1 MAARTI
7 IVINSKGGSGKTTMA
22 CNLAA
27 YYANEGNKV
36 ALVDFDRQ
44 QSALDWLEDR
54 PEGRPEILGVDGTK
68 RSATVPRGMDYVIMD
83 APAATHGK
91 QLGDLLS
98 RARTAIIPVIPSPLD
113 LNAAERF
120 LEEIL
125 EAGRVL
131 KNKVRIATVA
141 NRVRENSPGRW
152 EIEEYLD
159 SLKLPD
165 GRKMPFV
172 ALLRNTQNYVN
183 AAERGLSIFEIAPSR
198 VEHDLELWKP
208 LTRWLNSKNSLP
220 A

>member
-22 CNLAA
+22 CNIAA
-27 YYANEGNKV
+27 HYAVEGHKV

-54 PEGRPEILGVDGTK
+54 PENRPEIIGLDGNK
-68 RSATVPRGMDYVIMD
+68 RSAATPRGMDYIIMD

-91 QLGDLLS
+91 QLEDLLS
-98 RARTAIIPVIPSPLD
+98 RARTAIIPVIPSPVD

-120 LEEIL
+120 IEEIL
-125 EAGRVL
+125 DVGRVL
-131 KNKVRIATVA
+131 RNKVRIATVA

-152 EIEEYLD
+152 EIEEYLN

-165 GRKMPFV
+165 GRKMPFI
-172 ALLRNTQNYVN
+172 AMLRNTQNYVN

-198 VEHDLELWKP
+198 AEYDLELWKP
-208 LTRWLNSKNSLP
+208 LIRWLNSKNSLP
-220 A
+220 N

>member
-1 MAARTI
+1 MAARTM
-7 IVINSKGGSGKTTMA
+7 IVINSKGGSGKTTLA
-22 CNLAA
+22 CNIAA
-27 YYANEGNKV
+27 HYAVEGNKV
-36 ALVDFDRQ
+36 ALVDYDRQ

-54 PEGRPEILGVDGTK
+54 PENRPQIIGIDGTK
-68 RSATVPRGMDYVIMD
+68 RSAAMPRGMDYIIMD

-91 QLGDLLS
+91 QLEELLS
-98 RARTAIIPVIPSPLD
+98 RARTALIPVIPSPVD

-125 EAGRVL
+125 DAGRVL
-131 KNKVRIATVA
+131 RNKVRIATIA

-172 ALLRNTQNYVN
+172 AMLRNTQNYIN

-198 VEHDLELWKP
+198 AEYDLELWRP
-208 LTRWLNSKNSLP
+208 LIRWLNSKNSLP
-220 A
+220 G

>member
-1 MAARTI
+1 MSARTI
-7 IVINSKGGSGKTTMA
+7 VVINSKGGSGKTT
-22 CNLAA
+22 LAINIA
-27 YYANEGNKV
+27 THYAIEGKKV

-44 QSALDWLEDR
+44 QSAMDWLADRPEDR
-54 PEGRPEILGVDGTK
+54 PEITGVDGTT

-83 APAATHGK
+83 APAASHGK
-91 QLGDLLS
+91 QLEELLS
-98 RARTAIIPVIPSPLD
+98 RARTAIIPVVPSAID

-131 KNKVRIATVA
+131 RSKVRVATVA

-172 ALLRNTQNYVN
+172 AMLRNTQNYVN

-198 VEHDLELWKP
+198 AEYDLELWKP
-208 LTRWLNSKNSLP
+208 LIRWLNSKNSLP

>member
-1 MAARTI
+1 MSARTI
-7 IVINSKGGSGKTTMA
+7 VVINSKGGSGKTT
-22 CNLAA
+22 LAINIA
-27 YYANEGNKV
+27 AHYAVEGKKV

-44 QSALDWLEDR
+44 KSALDWLADR
-54 PEGRPEILGVDGTK
+54 PENRPEIIGIDATK

-83 APAATHGK
+83 APAASHGK
-91 QLGDLLS
+91 QLEDLLG
-98 RARTAIIPVIPSPLD
+98 RARTAIIPVVPSAID

-120 LEEIL
+120 VEEIL

-131 KNKVRIATVA
+131 RSKVRVATVA

-152 EIEEYLD
+152 EIEDYLD

-172 ALLRNTQNYVN
+172 AMLRNTQNYVN

-198 VEHDLELWKP
+198 AEYDLELWKP
-208 LTRWLNSKNSLP
+208 LIRWINSKNSLP
-220 A
+220 T

>member
-27 YYANEGNKV
+27 YYANEGKKV

-44 QSALDWLEDR
+44 RSALDWLEDR
-54 PEGRPEILGVDGTK
+54 PEGRAEIMGVDGTK
-68 RSATVPRGMDYVIMD
+68 RGATVPRGMDYVIMD

-91 QLGDLLS
+91 QLGDLLT
-98 RARTAIIPVIPSPLD
+98 RARTAIIPVIPSPPD

-125 EAGRVL
+125 DAGRVL

-141 NRVRENSPGRW
+141 NRVRENAPGRW

-159 SLKLPD
+159 SLKLPN
-165 GRKMPFV
+165 GRKMPYV
-172 ALLRNTQNYVN
+172 AMLRNTQNYVN

-198 VEHDLELWKP
+198 TEHDLELWRP

>member
-7 IVINSKGGSGKTTMA
+7 VVINSKGGSGKTTMA
-22 CNLAA
+22 SNIAA
-27 YYANEGNKV
+27 YYAIEGNKV

-44 QSALDWLEDR
+44 QSAMDWLADRPEDR
-54 PEGRPEILGVDGTK
+54 PEIIGVDGTK
-68 RSATVPRGMDYVIMD
+68 RAATVPRGMDYVIMD
-83 APAATHGK
+83 APAASHGK
-91 QLGDLLS
+91 QLEDLLS
-98 RARTAIIPVIPSPLD
+98 RARTAIIPVVPSAID

-131 KNKVRIATVA
+131 KSKVRVATVA

-172 ALLRNTQNYVN
+172 AMLRNTQNYVN

-198 VEHDLELWKP
+198 AEYDLELWKP
-208 LTRWLNSKNSLP
+208 LIRWLNSKNSLP

>member
-1 MAARTI
+1 MPQRSI
-7 IVINSKGGSGKTTMA
+7 VVINSKGGSGKTTLA
-22 CNLAA
+22 CNIAA
-27 YYANEGNKV
+27 YYANEGSKV
-36 ALVDFDRQ
+36 ALVDYDRQ
-44 QSALDWLEDR
+44 KSALDWLDMRPEDR
-54 PEGRPEILGVDGTK
+54 PEIIGVDGTK
-68 RSATVPRGMDYVIMD
+68 RSETIPRGTEIVVMD
-83 APAATHGK
+83 APAATHGR

-98 RARTAIIPVIPSPLD
+98 RARTALIPVVPSPLD

-131 KNKVRIATVA
+131 RNRIRVATVA

-152 EIEEYLD
+152 EIEEYLN

-172 ALLRNTQNYVN
+172 AMLRNTQNYVN

-198 VEHDLELWKP
+198 AEYDLELWKP

-220 A
+220 G

>member
-1 MAARTI
+1 MSARTI
-7 IVINSKGGSGKTTMA
+7 VVINSKGGSGKTTLA
-22 CNLAA
+22 SNIAA
-27 YYANEGNKV
+27 YYAIEGKKV

-44 QSALDWLEDR
+44 QSAMDWLADR
-54 PEGRPEILGVDGTK
+54 PENRPEIIGIDATK

-83 APAATHGK
+83 APAASHGK
-91 QLGDLLS
+91 QLEELLS
-98 RARTAIIPVIPSPLD
+98 RARTAIIPVVPSAID

-120 LEEIL
+120 VEEIL

-131 KNKVRIATVA
+131 RSKVRVATVA

-172 ALLRNTQNYVN
+172 TMLRNTQNYVN

-198 VEHDLELWKP
+198 AEYDLELWKP
-208 LTRWLNSKNSLP
+208 LIRWLNSKNSLP
-220 A
+220 T

>member
-1 MAARTI
+1 MPVRTI
-7 IVINSKGGSGKTTMA
+7 VVLNSKGGSGKTTLA
-22 CNLAA
+22 CNIAA
-27 YYANEGNKV
+27 YYAIEGHKV

-44 QSALDWLEDR
+44 QSAMDWLEDR
-54 PEGRPEILGVDGTK
+54 PEDRPEIIGVDATR
-68 RSATVPRGMDYVIMD
+68 RSATIPRGMDYVVMD
-83 APAATHGK
+83 APAASHGK

-98 RARTAIIPVIPSPLD
+98 RARTAIIPVVPSAVD

-120 LEEIL
+120 MEELLEV
-125 EAGRVL
+125 GRVL
-131 KNKVRIATVA
+131 RNRVRVATVA

-165 GRKMPFV
+165 GRNMPFV
-172 ALLRNTQNYVN
+172 AMLRNTQNYVH

-198 VEHDLELWKP
+198 AEYDLELWKP
-208 LTRWLNSKNSLP
+208 LTRWLNSKHSLP